1 MDYNYNRIV
10 LEQYLNK
17 LFDYIL
23 KEYGENEL
31 KKLFNDLIAGKE
43 SCILNKNIQNELN
56 KYSKDTIRL
65 IIEKNIL
72 FSLEN
77 SVVNI
82 KKTYWK
88 VLKDRTPRMN
98 YVLLS
103 HYYEKYI
110 ELLRNKPTIYNS
122 ETIEELNE
130 NYNKEITKSMMLNQN
145 FDEIIKNTSSFNLNH
160 MENLNAN
167 GRTISINGKRKGG
180 IFLSK
185 ESVIGYGNFINKDD
199 FLKKIKNT
207 KIYKV
212 TNNGTI
218 SSDDLKEI
226 VNNIEQKISISKTE
240 KNTIKSVI
248 DSKVNRKTGNLFL
261 GKDGIDLPNGE
272 YVSVEEL
279 SLAINKFVTER
290 NRKAKKNKIIKI
302 KGMLKVGIAA
312 ASLAISLLT
321 SAVSTNSKEN
331 IQSNIIQY
339 DADDLYSQNNKK
351 ISAKVVT
358 EAVNSV
364 NNLINDVD
372 DLKLSEI
379 NNNDLS
385 DEKNNKIETENLIFD
400 EKPIEKNNEDL
411 LENNNSL
418 NEESSNLEN
427 LNQDTSNEEISDK
440 TNDVINEQISN
451 DIKEDIKESN
461 DNIEQLEKDEVDNAI
476 EKEQNQVDNT
486 LEENELTTKN
496 DNSELTIL
504 NLDEE
509 EIPVQEVK
517 DDFSND
523 NVSLDEKTTEINGN
537 DIANYAVQFVGNP
550 YVYGGTN
557 LTDGTD
563 CSGFTQSVYSN
574 FGIDIARDSSSQI
587 NSGTNIGTNIEEAMP
602 GDLLC
607 FNGHVGIYIGDGQ
620 MVHAANA
627 KRGIVIND
635 VDYDNEKT
643 LKAIVR
649 PNGVNQMQTKT
660 R

>member
-43 SCILNKNIQNELN
+43 SGILNKNIQNELN

-88 VLKDRTPRMN
+88 VLKDRIPRMN
-98 YVLLS
+98 CILLS

-110 ELLRNKPTIYNS
+110 ELLKNKPTIYNS

-385 DEKNNKIETENLIFD
+385 DEENNKIETENLIFD

-411 LENNNSL
+411 LENNSL

-427 LNQDTSNEEISDK
+427 LNQNTSNEEISDNI
-440 TNDVINEQISN
+440 NDVINKQISN
-451 DIKEDIKESN
+451 DINEDIKVSN
-461 DNIEQLEKDEVDNAI
+461 DSIEQLENDEVDNDI

-496 DNSELTIL
+496 DNSELNVL

-523 NVSLDEKTTEINGN
+523 IVSLEEKTTEINGN

-587 NSGTNIGTNIEEAMP
+587 NSGTNIGTNIEEAIP

-649 PNGVNQMQTKT
+649 PNGVNQMQAKT

>member
-248 DSKVNRKTGNLFL
+248 DSKVNRKAGNLFL

-385 DEKNNKIETENLIFD
+385 DEENNKIETENLIFD

-411 LENNNSL
+411 LENNSL

-451 DIKEDIKESN
+451 DINEDIKESN
-461 DNIEQLEKDEVDNAI
+461 DSIEQLENDEVDNAI
-476 EKEQNQVDNT
+476 EKVQNQVDNT

-496 DNSELTIL
+496 DNSELTVL

-517 DDFSND
+517 DDFSNE
-523 NVSLDEKTTEINGN
+523 NVSLDDKTTEINGN

-587 NSGTNIGTNIEEAMP
+587 NSGTNIGTNIEDALP

-607 FNGHVGIYIGDGQ
+607 FNGHVGIYIGNGQ
-620 MVHAANA
+620 MVHAANP

-635 VDYDNEKT
+635 VDYDNEKI

-649 PNGVNQMQTKT
+649 PNGVNQIQAKT

>member
-248 DSKVNRKTGNLFL
+248 DSKVNRKAGNLFL

-385 DEKNNKIETENLIFD
+385 DEENNKI
-400 EKPIEKNNEDL
+400 
-411 LENNNSL
+411 
-418 NEESSNLEN
+418 
-427 LNQDTSNEEISDK
+427 
-440 TNDVINEQISN
+440 
-451 DIKEDIKESN
+451 
-461 DNIEQLEKDEVDNAI
+461 
-476 EKEQNQVDNT
+476 
-486 LEENELTTKN
+486 
-496 DNSELTIL
+496 
-504 NLDEE
+504 
-509 EIPVQEVK
+509 
-517 DDFSND
+517 
-523 NVSLDEKTTEINGN
+523 
-537 DIANYAVQFVGNP
+537 
-550 YVYGGTN
+550 
-557 LTDGTD
+557 
-563 CSGFTQSVYSN
+563 
-574 FGIDIARDSSSQI
+574 
-587 NSGTNIGTNIEEAMP
+587 
-602 GDLLC
+602 
-607 FNGHVGIYIGDGQ
+607 
-620 MVHAANA
+620 
-627 KRGIVIND
+627 
-635 VDYDNEKT
+635 
-643 LKAIVR
+643 
-649 PNGVNQMQTKT
+649 
-660 R
+660 

>member
-1 MDYNYNRIV
+1 M
-10 LEQYLNK
+10 
-17 LFDYIL
+17 IL
-23 KEYGENEL
+23 L
-31 KKLFNDLIAGKE
+31 
-43 SCILNKNIQNELN
+43 
-56 KYSKDTIRL
+56 
-65 IIEKNIL
+65 
-72 FSLEN
+72 
-77 SVVNI
+77 
-82 KKTYWK
+82 
-88 VLKDRTPRMN
+88 
-98 YVLLS
+98 
-103 HYYEKYI
+103 
-110 ELLRNKPTIYNS
+110 
-122 ETIEELNE
+122 
-130 NYNKEITKSMMLNQN
+130 
-145 FDEIIKNTSSFNLNH
+145 
-160 MENLNAN
+160 
-167 GRTISINGKRKGG
+167 
-180 IFLSK
+180 
-185 ESVIGYGNFINKDD
+185 
-199 FLKKIKNT
+199 
-207 KIYKV
+207 
-212 TNNGTI
+212 
-218 SSDDLKEI
+218 
-226 VNNIEQKISISKTE
+226 
-240 KNTIKSVI
+240 
-248 DSKVNRKTGNLFL
+248 
-261 GKDGIDLPNGE
+261 DLPNGE

-385 DEKNNKIETENLIFD
+385 DEENNKIETENLIFD

-411 LENNNSL
+411 LENNSL

-451 DIKEDIKESN
+451 DINEDIKESN
-461 DNIEQLEKDEVDNAI
+461 DSIEQLENDEVDNAI
-476 EKEQNQVDNT
+476 EKVQNQVDNT

-496 DNSELTIL
+496 DNSELTVL

-517 DDFSND
+517 DDFSNE
-523 NVSLDEKTTEINGN
+523 NVSLDDKTTEINGN

-635 VDYDNEKT
+635 VDYDNEKI

-649 PNGVNQMQTKT
+649 PNGVNQIQAKT

>member
-248 DSKVNRKTGNLFL
+248 DSKVNRKAGNLFL

-385 DEKNNKIETENLIFD
+385 DEENNKIETENLIFD

-411 LENNNSL
+411 LENNSL

-451 DIKEDIKESN
+451 DINEDIKESN
-461 DNIEQLEKDEVDNAI
+461 DSIEQLENDEVDNAI
-476 EKEQNQVDNT
+476 EKVQNQVDNT

-496 DNSELTIL
+496 DNSELTVL

-517 DDFSND
+517 DDFSNE
-523 NVSLDEKTTEINGN
+523 NVSLDDKTTEINGN

-635 VDYDNEKT
+635 VDYDNEKI

-649 PNGVNQMQTKT
+649 PNGVNQIQAKT